1 MGTGGRDYR
10 DYSEPPP
17 KARTLRKSWLGAAK
31 AESSIFHFFLL
42 FWFTICSFF
51 SFNRFYHTCGHDSPG
66 IEPYFVWV
74 GNRITITNTLKRV
87 KNTVFLIF
95 SKTVTA
101 SSPCF
106 FQASSSF
113 LLSLSLPITRTHART
128 QRDLPV
134 VIPSKGIRE
143 GVVVNVS
150 GYFPATSS
158 SSIDYCLQ
166 EHTIAA
172 GTKKNGNERT
182 REKTEMRKNVSFDR
196 NGVSWENVVDC

>member
-1 MGTGGRDYR
+1 M
-10 DYSEPPP
+10 
-17 KARTLRKSWLGAAK
+17 
-31 AESSIFHFFLL
+31 LL
-42 FWFTICSFF
+42 F

-66 IEPYFVWV
+66 IEPYSFNFLI

-101 SSPCF
+101 SSSCF

-113 LLSLSLPITRTHART
+113 SLTLSLSLSNTRTHART
-128 QRDLPV
+128 QRDLQV
-134 VIPSKGIRE
+134 VIPFR
-143 GVVVNVS
+143 GVVMNVS
-150 GYFPATSS
+150 GCFRKTSSS

-182 REKTEMRKNVSFDR
+182 REKTEMRKNGSFDR
-196 NGVSWENVVDC
+196 NGVAWENVIDCWVIFVFGEILCFQSNYGK